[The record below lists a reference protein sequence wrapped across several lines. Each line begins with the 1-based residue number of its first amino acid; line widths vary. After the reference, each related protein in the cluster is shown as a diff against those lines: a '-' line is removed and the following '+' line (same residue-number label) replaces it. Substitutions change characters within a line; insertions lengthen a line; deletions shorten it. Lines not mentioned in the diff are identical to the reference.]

1 MCYNKEKTPEISLMN
16 KLILLLLVCCFCV
29 PALAENDVPAVANLD
44 LFPLIGNSTRAD
56 FLAAV
61 SEPFFKGVSVED
73 GSAVY
78 LGESYASCV
87 VMRHTRQEREINH
100 GWEPDTVFYVSLSKT
115 GYSLNAIS
123 VGDNIADIDALCIE
137 DGWTKMDVPPDM
149 LDGGYEKTVD
159 GVRYTLGY
167 IIEYGTECIN
177 FVSVQAAMISE

>member
-1 MCYNKEKTPEISLMN
+1 MK

-29 PALAENDVPAVANLD
+29 PALAENDAPAVANLD

-167 IIEYGTECIN
+167 IIEYGTECVN
-177 FVSVQAAMISE
+177 FVSVQAVRISE